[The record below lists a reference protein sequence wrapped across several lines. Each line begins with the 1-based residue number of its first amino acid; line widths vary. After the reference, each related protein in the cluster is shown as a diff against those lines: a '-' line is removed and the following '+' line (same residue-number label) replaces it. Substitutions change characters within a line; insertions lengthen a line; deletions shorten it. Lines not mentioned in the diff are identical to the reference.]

1 MNMPNTKR
9 SEKEIEEVTSMA
21 DTILKQA
28 MAITDFGRERALT
41 PLDKRSDKK
50 TTDAQLAAKFDMITP
65 ATTASAC
72 LSNAALQ
79 MADMV
84 IHLVPELAHAYCVE
98 VSRVIGDEGLLRRVY
113 EQYINEHPFKRKH

>member
-1 MNMPNTKR
+1 
-9 SEKEIEEVTSMA
+9 MA
-21 DTILKQA
+21 DTILKQSIA
-28 MAITDFGRERALT
+28 VTDFGRERALT

-50 TTDAQLAAKFDMITP
+50 TTDAQLAAKFDMTTP
-65 ATTASAC
+65 ATTASVC
-72 LSNAALQ
+72 LSNAALR